1 MRTFVVR
8 FGYGTETLLSGC
20 VPDLQL
26 DQLVLKVD
34 VLYLEVDSDGG
45 KVVRSEGVVSETKEK
60 TGLAYTGFADYKKL
74 KEMVVFVI
82 RHFFI
87 CYFLFGYI
95 LRIKGIFYTY
105 IYLNRTISNTIWY
118 RKFLY

>member
-8 FGYGTETLLSGC
+8 FGYGTETLLSGG

-34 VLYLEVDSDGG
+34 DLYLEVDADGR

-60 TGLAYTGFADYKKL
+60 TGLAHAGFADYKKL
-74 KEMVVFVI
+74 KEMVVFGI
-82 RHFFI
+82 RHFFR

-95 LRIKGIFYTY
+95 LGIKGIFYTY
-105 IYLNRTISNTIWY
+105 IYSLTELLVII
-118 RKFLY
+118 